1 MISIPNANILSLV
14 PRLFSFIFVLLI
26 YIFIIRIIK
35 MVSSDIAVMMK
46 KKSSGNVGTYLK
58 LLNIRSSLN
67 FPISESYEIAADVKI
82 GRDRTCEIRID
93 DPFLS
98 GVHAEILCRDE
109 ACYIHDLNST
119 NGTTLNGTPLRGD
132 PIELI
137 NGDKIS
143 FGQLSFIY
151 ITDKNEKK

>member
-1 MISIPNANILSLV
+1 MIAILEIIPK
-14 PRLFSFIFVLLI
+14 LFSVLFVLLI
-26 YIFIIRIIK
+26 YFFIIRIIK
-35 MVSSDIAVMMK
+35 MVNSDIAVMMK
-46 KKSSGNVGTYLK
+46 KKSSGQIGTYLK

-67 FPISESYEIAADVKI
+67 FPVSEGYEIAADVKI

-98 GVHAEILCRDE
+98 GEHAEILCRDD
-109 ACYIHDLNST
+109 ACYIQDLDST
-119 NGTTLNGTPLRGD
+119 NGTLLNGTPVEGD

-137 NGDKIS
+137 SGDKIS

-151 ITDKNEKK
+151 ITDKNTKH